1 MSCDMLHES
10 DSGSP
15 PVSEMSSKD
24 QITGMPPLDLRS
36 SESSDLSTR
45 GKLPA
50 LTAPPTPLVPPLFD
64 SRMTDFPTS
73 FFRQLPWLQHARLME
88 ESFKPINTHVLQTP
102 NAVCD
107 NTEAILPRKAFP
119 SRRSPSPSLSES
131 YHVKRPMNAFMVWSR
146 GQRRKMAQA
155 NPKMHNSEISKRLG
169 AEWKHLSETEKR
181 PFIDEAKR
189 LRATHMKEHP
199 DYKYR
204 PRRKSKSS
212 FNRERLTFSQTIMP
226 GFPAFGNYSGV
237 GVRPFNPMLPFIAP
251 TTSADLAEHLATTV
265 AFNAALLL
273 RTSGEVLPPAA
284 CMNTPL
290 DLKCP
295 SRQDQ
300 KAYVPAESL
309 FFPDTSTGGASS
321 SITCFSKSLR
331 DALQAKTLA
340 LSEAYSH
347 LGTQLSAKSTLEQ
360 RREVLALSSSME
372 SSSSVPCLQVYDAA
386 STSTCP
392 TSLSVF
398 DAVPAAALEEGANE
412 PISFRMQECQQVSNR
427 PPGIPLKHDD
437 TGPFSPF
444 KPSLGLVPR
453 PDLTTNCSASAGDSC
468 SEALTSTH
476 AAELRDGGQ
485 IDEQSDTNTL
495 WLKYMTAAATAATAV
510 ISGLSGQQPPGL
522 IWPTQGVSGP
532 ADVLPGGEV
541 SGPAGSAS
549 VISFAP
555 NLSSTSSKIFSISS
569 ISSST

>member
-1 MSCDMLHES
+1 MLHES

-50 LTAPPTPLVPPLFD
+50 FTAPQTPLIPTLFD
-64 SRMTDFPTS
+64 PRVTDFPTA
-73 FFRQLPWLQHARLME
+73 FFRQLPWLQHAKLME

-226 GFPAFGNYSGV
+226 
-237 GVRPFNPMLPFIAP
+237 
-251 TTSADLAEHLATTV
+251 ADLAEHLATTV

-273 RTSGEVLPPAA
+273 RTSGEALPPAA

-300 KAYVPAESL
+300 KAHLPAESL
-309 FFPDTSTGGASS
+309 FFPDTATGGASSSS

-331 DALQAKTLA
+331 DALQARTLA
-340 LSEAYSH
+340 ISEAYSQ

-360 RREVLALSSSME
+360 RREVLDLSSSME
-372 SSSSVPCLQVYDAA
+372 SSSSVPCLQAYDAA
-386 STSTCP
+386 SISMCP
-392 TSLSVF
+392 TSLSLL
-398 DAVPAAALEEGANE
+398 DAVPSAALEEAANE

-453 PDLTTNCSASAGDSC
+453 PVLTTNCSASAVDSC

-476 AAELRDGGQ
+476 AAELREVGQ

-522 IWPTQGVSGP
+522 MWPTQGVSGP
-532 ADVLPGGEV
+532 ADVLPSGEV

-549 VISFAP
+549 VVSLAP